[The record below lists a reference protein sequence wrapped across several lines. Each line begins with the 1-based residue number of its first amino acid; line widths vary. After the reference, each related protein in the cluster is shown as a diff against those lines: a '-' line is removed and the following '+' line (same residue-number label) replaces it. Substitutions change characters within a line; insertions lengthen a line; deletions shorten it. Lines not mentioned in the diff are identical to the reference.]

1 MSRKEVTNELC
12 KLLYSE
18 DFMCDDTQ
26 KGRYRQ
32 ALKIAISSLEID
44 EQYELLC
51 EQIEPYGKQVD
62 FPNTFDEFCKQRQI
76 ADNEKIY
83 SNGIEFIPTFRVK
96 QWLEH
101 IENRQ
106 II

>member
-1 MSRKEVTNELC
+1 MIRKEAINELC

-18 DFMCDDTQ
+18 DLMCNDTQ
-26 KGRYRQ
+26 KGRYNK
-32 ALKIAISSLEID
+32 ALKIAINSLEID

-51 EQIEPYGKQVD
+51 EQID
-62 FPNTFDEFCKQRQI
+62 FPNTFDEFCKQFQI

-83 SNGIEFIPTFRVK
+83 SNGIEFIPVFRVK

-101 IENRQ
+101 IENASK
-106 II
+106 